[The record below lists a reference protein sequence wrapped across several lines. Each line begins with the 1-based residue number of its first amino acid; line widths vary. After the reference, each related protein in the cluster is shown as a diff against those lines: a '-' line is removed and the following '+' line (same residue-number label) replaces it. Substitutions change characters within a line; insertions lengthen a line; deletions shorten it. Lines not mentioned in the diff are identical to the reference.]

1 MSEQQDRL
9 IRATAANGRI
19 RVVAV
24 STTQTSLEASRR
36 HQLSPAATAA
46 LSRAMGAALLMASS
60 MKPRQSRVS
69 LRLSG
74 DGPLGTVCA
83 DAGQDGTVRGF
94 VGFADA
100 LGTLNGQPTFAV
112 EEVVGRRGFLQVM
125 RDVGYG
131 EPFSST
137 VELVAGDVCADV
149 AWYLA
154 ASEQTYSRLLL
165 GECFS
170 TGTDVPT
177 LQCSAGVLFQVL
189 PGRRPMEEVIRE
201 LQTQITEE
209 TALPLAR
216 NGTLDLEAML
226 GHLLG
231 PLEWQLLPLGRD
243 VRFQCRCSFE
253 RVLGALKMLGESELQ
268 DMLLKDEGAEA
279 TCHFC
284 AEIYRANAQQLGIL
298 IEELRQER
306 V

>member
-1 MSEQQDRL
+1 MPEQQDRL

-24 STTQTSLEASRR
+24 STTQTSQEASRR

-69 LRLSG
+69 LRITG
-74 DGPLGTVCA
+74 DGSLGTVCA

-94 VGFADA
+94 VGYPDA
-100 LGTLNGQPTFAV
+100 PVPLNDQGELAV
-112 EEVVGRRGFLQVM
+112 AEAVGRNGFLQVM

-137 VELVAGDVCADV
+137 VELVAGNVSADV

-165 GECFS
+165 GEIFTS
-170 TGTDVPT
+170 QGGMAV
-177 LQCSAGVLFQVL
+177 LQHSAGVLFQVL

-201 LQTQITEE
+201 LQAQVTEE
-209 TALPLAR
+209 SHLPDAMAQAQ
-216 NGTLDLEAML
+216 DLEGL
-226 GHLLG
+226 IGRLLG
-231 PLEWQLLPLGRD
+231 PLEWQPLPLGRD

-284 AEIYRANAQQLGIL
+284 AEIYRANSQQLLAL
-298 IEELRQER
+298 IDELRQER